1 MGAAARGVGND
12 RASGII
18 TLNPKRWGLGYVMLQ
33 SPSVIRSH

>member
-1 MGAAARGVGND
+1 MGAAARGVGNH

-18 TLNPKRWGLGYVMLQ
+18 TLSGGLGYVMLE